1 MYLDADKSFSSR
13 VKDTPLR
20 LCLVGF
26 VEIDSCA
33 ETLGQLVPVKLRY
46 R

>member
-1 MYLDADKSFSSR
+1 MYLDVDKSFSSR

-20 LCLVGF
+20 VGF

-33 ETLGQLVPVKLRY
+33 VGQLVPVKLRY

>member
-1 MYLDADKSFSSR
+1 MYLDVDKSFSSR

-20 LCLVGF
+20 VGF